1 MAHQI
6 QKSLIRKDKQE
17 ELYFIAIVPP
27 QPVFDETW
35 QLKNYFKEH
44 YQSKA
49 SLNSPPHITLHMPF
63 EWNVE
68 KEELLVT
75 KLQQFAS
82 HHNGGVLPLLNFKA
96 FPPRVIY
103 VDVVK
108 TEWLENLQKELHRF
122 CKRELNL
129 FNANYKEHAF
139 HPHLTL
145 AFRDLKKQN
154 FQKAWEEFDK
164 KKYEALFSV
173 HDIVLLKHN
182 GKSWQELKSFK
193 LISNI

>member
-1 MAHQI
+1 MI
-6 QKSLIRKDKQE
+6 SINKSKE
-17 ELYFIAIVPP
+17 ASLYFIAIIPP

-63 EWNVE
+63 EWKAE

-82 HHNGGVLPLLNFKA
+82 QQTGGEIQLLNFKA

-103 VDVVK
+103 VDVL
-108 TEWLENLQKELHRF
+108 ESDWLKLMQKELHRF

-129 FNANYKEHAF
+129 FNANYREHAF

-145 AFRDLKKQN
+145 AFRDLKKPN
-154 FQKAWEEFDK
+154 FFKAWEEFTT
-164 KKYEALFSV
+164 KKYEASFSV
-173 HDIVLLKHN
+173 DEIVLLKHN
-182 GKSWQELKSFK
+182 GVIWNDHKRFFVGRSDSL
-193 LISNI
+193 

>member
-1 MAHQI
+1 M
-6 QKSLIRKDKQE
+6 KDKA
-17 ELYFIAIVPP
+17 LYFIAIIPP
-27 QPVFDETW
+27 QPVFDQTW

-63 EWNVE
+63 EWKIE
-68 KEELLVT
+68 KEEILVA
-75 KLQQFAS
+75 KLKQFAS
-82 HHNGGVLPLLNFKA
+82 QQEGGVLQLSNFKA

-108 TEWLENLQKELHRF
+108 SNWLESIQKELHRF

-145 AFRDLKKQN
+145 AFRDLRKQN
-154 FQKAWEEFDK
+154 FLRAWEEFSNRE
-164 KKYEALFSV
+164 YQASFPVSEIA
-173 HDIVLLKHN
+173 LLKHN
-182 GKSWQELKSFK
+182 GRSWDVVKKFNL
-193 LISNI
+193 LTSNI

>member
-1 MAHQI
+1 MLNTT
-6 QKSLIRKDKQE
+6 KSKE
-17 ELYFIAIVPP
+17 ASLYFIAIIPP
-27 QPVFDETW
+27 QPVFDEAW
-35 QLKNYFKEH
+35 QLKNYFKDH

-63 EWNVE
+63 EWRVE
-68 KEELLVT
+68 KEEYLIS
-75 KLQQFAS
+75 KLQEFAS
-82 HHNGGVLPLLNFKA
+82 EHDGGVLQLLNFNA

-108 TEWLENLQKELHRF
+108 ADWLERIQKELHRF

-145 AFRDLKKQN
+145 AFRDLRKQN
-154 FQKAWEEFDK
+154 FLRAWEEFSNRE
-164 KKYEALFSV
+164 YQVSFLVSEIA
-173 HDIVLLKHN
+173 LLKHN
-182 GKSWQELKSFK
+182 GRSWDVFK
-193 LISNI
+193 KFNLLTSNI